1 MQAITPIP
9 SWLRPP
15 PPPPPLMT
23 VSIQLEQLVQ
33 LRLFSRAA
41 PRGRAKAEEEREGH
55 EALEQTLLVPF
66 LFLLYVLIN
75 GTHGLG
81 FACKFT
87 LIAIALTDCIAGI
100 AACHDPELDPWFIC
114 TMGILV
120 LGSAATHTAE
130 LYLRRSYAEK
140 VQAYVEN
147 VQSRTEEAGEKR
159 QLEERMEQLQTSNER
174 LLYDVQRRG
183 RPLDDDDDRSVIR
196 RGLLAGPS
204 QPYPFTGGDTAAT
217 TPKPSCGVGSS
228 CGTNSE
234 INAILQSSR
243 PPAWRLGKRP
253 PPSTCQ
259 GSSSMGTNSEI
270 GAILQS
276 EASRV

>member
-114 TMGILV
+114 TMGVIV
-120 LGSAATHTAE
+120 IGSAATHTAE
-130 LYLRRSYAEK
+130 LYLRRSYAK
-140 VQAYVEN
+140 ARPKAIKYVN
-147 VQSRTEEAGEKR
+147 TASGSSATSRT
-159 QLEERMEQLQTSNER
+159 
-174 LLYDVQRRG
+174 
-183 RPLDDDDDRSVIR
+183 
-196 RGLLAGPS
+196 
-204 QPYPFTGGDTAAT
+204 
-217 TPKPSCGVGSS
+217 SS
-228 CGTNSE
+228 G
-234 INAILQSSR
+234 
-243 PPAWRLGKRP
+243 
-253 PPSTCQ
+253 
-259 GSSSMGTNSEI
+259 
-270 GAILQS
+270 
-276 EASRV
+276 